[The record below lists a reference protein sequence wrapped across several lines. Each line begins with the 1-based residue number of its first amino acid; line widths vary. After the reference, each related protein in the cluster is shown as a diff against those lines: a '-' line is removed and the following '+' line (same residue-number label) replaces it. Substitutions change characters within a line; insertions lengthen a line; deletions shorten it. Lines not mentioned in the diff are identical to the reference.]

1 MELDRGSFLE
11 REREK
16 NTAKPTHTAQ
26 STSNIGYIQRQST
39 QSQTWA
45 SVSLEWRTLGL
56 S

>member
-11 REREK
+11 REKK
-16 NTAKPTHTAQ
+16 NTAKPTHTAK

>member
-11 REREK
+11 REKK
-16 NTAKPTHTAQ
+16 NTAKPTHTAK
-26 STSNIGYIQRQST
+26 STSNMGYNAKST